1 MSNVVFHTIH
11 HRRRIVK
18 NHFQSIITTIPKHV
32 EEVHKNKKTDIV
44 EIKAPTH
51 HVMFEFA
58 NPIINNESPPGDEEL
73 DQVEYIV
80 EIPDVYEQNLEKEM
94 LDYNPMFFSLRH
106 YISSKN

>member
-11 HRRRIVK
+11 HRRRVI
-18 NHFQSIITTIPKHV
+18 NTHFQSIISTVPKHV
-32 EEVHKNKKTDIV
+32 EEVHINKKTDVV
-44 EIKAPTH
+44 EYRPPTR

-58 NPIINNESPPGDEEL
+58 KPIINNESPGDEEL

-80 EIPDVYEQNLEKEM
+80 EIPDVYAQNQEKEM